1 MTKIHAT
8 FPSYC
13 KHCSVLI
20 PKCSKPQ
27 TKCTQ
32 KKTQKYANNPQKYAK
47 THKSKQFAISA
58 LFVLNNGHN
67 STQFLFWWAYQP
79 KLSMHNTRN
88 TGSKGSYYNLD
99 LVIKVWSDWDSNLHA
114 CHNASIIAV
123 WRYDMTWYDIL
134 AQVQWYNDMVW
145 KSLFNFVLERSV
157 LAGNG
162 QNGPNVQ

>member
-1 MTKIHAT
+1 MLCTSLRHAHIHEI
-8 FPSYC
+8 YC
-13 KHCSVLI
+13 FLSPAPPFRHGPPGSLLI

-79 KLSMHNTRN
+79 RLSMHNTRN
-88 TGSKGSYYNLD
+88 TGSKGSYYSLD

-114 CHNASIIAV
+114 CHNASIIATCV
-123 WRYDMTWYDIL
+123 TLWY
-134 AQVQWYNDMVW
+134 DMVW
-145 KSLFNFVLERSV
+145 HF
-157 LAGNG
+157 
-162 QNGPNVQ
+162 